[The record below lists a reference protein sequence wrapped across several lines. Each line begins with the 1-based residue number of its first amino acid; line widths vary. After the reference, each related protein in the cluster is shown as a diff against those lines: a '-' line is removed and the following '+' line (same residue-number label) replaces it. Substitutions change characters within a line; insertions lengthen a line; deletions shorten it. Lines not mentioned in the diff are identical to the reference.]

1 MTICTYLQQHLEKIE
16 QINEID
22 ALIFNKLT
30 YIPFESFISKDEK
43 ITIWEAYQRIKQS
56 FLFNKE
62 EEEFFSLLSQNN
74 RYKDLYIQSIINK
87 IDYEEEE
94 QFMAM
99 TILLSDESIYVAYR
113 GTTEELVAW
122 KEDFNMSYMTVPA
135 QKDAIKYLNQFNK
148 VEKIYIGGHSKGGNL
163 AMYAAINAKEEV
175 KKNIIRVFDYDGPGF
190 ISLDSNYESF
200 KNKII
205 SYLPSDSIVGR
216 LFKKT
221 HKIIV
226 IKSDYRGL
234 RQHDL
239 SFWHIKNN
247 SLVLSNLSKES
258 NFIKKAID
266 LFFETI
272 DEKKWIL
279 FVNTTYRLL
288 VKMNIT
294 SIKQLHFSDIKNII
308 ESDESIERGGKQLLT
323 AIIKY
328 LLHMEKANDML

>member
-1 MTICTYLQQHLEKIE
+1 MKRVEKMMVRTYLQQHLEKIE
-16 QINEID
+16 QISEID
-22 ALIFNKLT
+22 ALLFNKLT
-30 YIPFESFISKDEK
+30 YLPFESFISKDEK
-43 ITIWEAYQRIKQS
+43 ITIWEAYQRSKQF
-56 FLFNKE
+56 FLLNKE
-62 EEEFFSLLSQNN
+62 EEEFFSLFSQNN
-74 RYKDLYIQSIINK
+74 RYKNLYIQSIINK

-99 TILLSDESIYVAYR
+99 TIVLPDESIYVAYR

-122 KEDFNMSYMTVPA
+122 KEDFNMSYMIVPA
-135 QKDAIKYLNQFNK
+135 QKDAVKYLNQFEK
-148 VEKIYIGGHSKGGNL
+148 VEKIYVGGHSKGGNL

-175 KKNIIRVFDYDGPGF
+175 KKTIIRVFDYDGPGF
-190 ISLDSNYESF
+190 INLDSNYESF
-200 KNKII
+200 KKKII
-205 SYLPSDSIVGR
+205 SYLPGDSIVGR

-226 IKSDYRGL
+226 IKSDYHGL
-234 RQHDL
+234 KQHDL

-279 FVNTTYRLL
+279 FLNTTYRLL
-288 VKMNIT
+288 VKMKIT
-294 SIKQLHFSDIKNII
+294 SIKQLHFSGIKNMI
-308 ESDESIERGGKQLLT
+308 ESNESMERGEKQLLT

-328 LLHMEKANDML
+328 LLHM